1 MAEAVDECSTMK
13 FELAID
19 MLHSVGEAQLAV
31 SGGSMLPSLWPR
43 DILEIHRV
51 AEEEVSKGDV
61 VVFARQNRLI
71 VHRVTQ
77 ITRQGDRMTVITRGD
92 RSAKADAPVPAN
104 ELLGKVRSVR
114 RGDRVITPRH
124 TNWMQLA
131 SWTLRRS
138 EILTR
143 LLLHFALVR
152 DNFLSPERAWTS

>member
-1 MAEAVDECSTMK
+1 MSEAVDERSKLK
-13 FELAID
+13 FALAID
-19 MLHSVGEAQLAV
+19 LLRSVGEAQLAV
-31 SGGSMLPSLWPR
+31 SGGSMLPSLWPG

-51 AEEEVSKGDV
+51 PEEEVSKGDV

-92 RSAKADAPVPAN
+92 RSARADAPVSAN

-114 RGDRVITPRH
+114 RGDRVITPRL
-124 TNWMQLA
+124 TDWTQLA